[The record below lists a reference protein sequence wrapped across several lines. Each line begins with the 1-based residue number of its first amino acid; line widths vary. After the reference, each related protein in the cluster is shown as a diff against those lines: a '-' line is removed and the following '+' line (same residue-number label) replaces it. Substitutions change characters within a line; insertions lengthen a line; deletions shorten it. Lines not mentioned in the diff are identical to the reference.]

1 MNLEGIIGLLGSQN
15 LEKLNSEIGGTE
27 GQEKNVL

>member
-15 LEKLNSEIGGTE
+15 LEKWTSQIGGTE
-27 GQEKNVL
+27 GQVKNGL